1 MNSTSRPHWRSINGT
16 PIQFESNWIYG
27 TPIRS
32 MALQFG
38 SMALQFG
45 SMALQSNS
53 NPSLSFAID
62 HYPSLSIACTRTG
75 FGPGSRRLTKS
86 GVISAWLAGFPSAS
100 EASALDAL

>member
-1 MNSTSRPHWRSINGT
+1 MHEFDETSSLAR
-16 PIQFESNWIYG
+16 
-27 TPIRS
+27 
-32 MALQFG
+32 
-38 SMALQFG
+38 

-53 NPSLSFAID
+53 NPIGSTALQID
-62 HYPSLSIACTRTG
+62 LWHSNWINGTPIQFDRTPSLSIACTRTG